1 MTSPPTISDPVAME
15 GTALLDAWA
24 DAFNTREP
32 ERVAALYADD
42 ALLHGTSLAPLRVGI
57 AQIRSYFRGTS
68 TVEFG
73 ERHVVRL
80 ADDCLLSAGHYR
92 FSRMQDDREIVTP
105 ARFTF
110 VFQRREGA
118 WEVLHHHSSAE
129 PA

>member
-1 MTSPPTISDPVAME
+1 ME
-15 GTALLDAWA
+15 GQPTTSRPAADEASSVLDAWA
-24 DAFNTREP
+24 AAFNTRSP

-57 AQIRSYFRGTS
+57 AEIRGYFRGTS
-68 TVEFG
+68 TVEIDAPHF
-73 ERHVVRL
+73 VRL
-80 ADDCLLSAGHYR
+80 ADDCLLGVGHYR
-92 FSRMQDDREIVTP
+92 FSTMQDGRRIVTP

-118 WEVLHHHSSAE
+118 WKVLHHHSSAE